1 MALRDVVKIGSRVL
15 GAGIGFVG
23 TGFNPMG
30 AITGYGIGA
39 TAGDLIAGAPKEVT
53 NKAAAITGFRDEMSS
68 QINPTS
74 RVTEYDV
81 TSTDLGV
88 SDKITAVTDPMVSM
102 ASSLYGQVGKNP
114 RTLTEK
120 ATSTTP
126 RTLTQKTTDINK
138 NFMRSNKFMP
148 KKNGV
153 GSLDLSGVNETLGET
168 DDKLSQM
175 IDIINSNVSKQG
187 LPMIRNTKY
196 GGNVPYIGY
205 AQ

>member
-1 MALRDVVKIGSRVL
+1 MASRDVVKIGSRVL
-15 GAGIGFVG
+15 GAGIGLVA

-102 ASSLYGQVGKNP
+102 GSSLYGQVEKTP

-120 ATSTTP
+120 AT
-126 RTLTQKTTDINK
+126 RATDK
-138 NFMRSNKFMP
+138 FMRSNKFMP

-175 IDIINSNVSKQG
+175 IDLINSNVSKQG

>member
-15 GAGIGFVG
+15 GAGIGLVA

-102 ASSLYGQVGKNP
+102 ASSLYGQVGK
-114 RTLTEK
+114 
-120 ATSTTP
+120 TP
-126 RTLTQKTTDINK
+126 RTTDINK
-138 NFMRSNKFMP
+138 NSMRSNKFMP

-153 GSLDLSGVNETLGET
+153 GSLDLSVVNETLGET

-175 IDIINSNVSKQG
+175 IDLINSNVSKQG

>member
-1 MALRDVVKIGSRVL
+1 
-15 GAGIGFVG
+15 
-23 TGFNPMG
+23 
-30 AITGYGIGA
+30 
-39 TAGDLIAGAPKEVT
+39 
-53 NKAAAITGFRDEMSS
+53 
-68 QINPTS
+68 
-74 RVTEYDV
+74 
-81 TSTDLGV
+81 
-88 SDKITAVTDPMVSM
+88 M
-102 ASSLYGQVGKNP
+102 ASSLYGQVEKTP
-114 RTLTEK
+114 RTLTE
-120 ATSTTP
+120 
-126 RTLTQKTTDINK
+126 KTTDINK

-175 IDIINSNVSKQG
+175 IDLINSNVSKQG

>member
-15 GAGIGFVG
+15 GAGIGLVA

-102 ASSLYGQVGKNP
+102 ASSLYSLQGQVGKTP

-120 ATSTTP
+120 AT
-126 RTLTQKTTDINK
+126 RATDK
-138 NFMRSNKFMP
+138 FMRSNKFMP

-175 IDIINSNVSKQG
+175 IDLINSNVSKQG

>member
-15 GAGIGFVG
+15 GAGIGLVA

-30 AITGYGIGA
+30 AMAGYGIGA

-120 ATSTTP
+120 ATSTTD
-126 RTLTQKTTDINK
+126 K
-138 NFMRSNKFMP
+138 FMRSNKFMP

>member
-15 GAGIGFVG
+15 GAGIGLVA

-102 ASSLYGQVGKNP
+102 GSSLYGQVEKTP
-114 RTLTEK
+114 RTLTEN
-120 ATSTTP
+120 AT
-126 RTLTQKTTDINK
+126 RATDK
-138 NFMRSNKFMP
+138 FMRSNKFMP

-175 IDIINSNVSKQG
+175 IDLINSNVSKQG

>member
-15 GAGIGFVG
+15 GAGVGFVA

-102 ASSLYGQVGKNP
+102 ASSLYGQVEKTP
-114 RTLTEK
+114 KTLTE
-120 ATSTTP
+120 
-126 RTLTQKTTDINK
+126 KTTDINK

-175 IDIINSNVSKQG
+175 IDLINSNVSKQG

>member
-15 GAGIGFVG
+15 GAGIGLVA

-30 AITGYGIGA
+30 AMAGYGIGA

-102 ASSLYGQVGKNP
+102 ASSLYGQVEKTP

-120 ATSTTP
+120 AT
-126 RTLTQKTTDINK
+126 RATDK
-138 NFMRSNKFMP
+138 FMRSNKFMP

-153 GSLDLSGVNETLGET
+153 GSLDLSVVNETLGET

>member
-15 GAGIGFVG
+15 GAGIGLVA

-30 AITGYGIGA
+30 AMAGYGIGA
-39 TAGDLIAGAPKEVT
+39 TAGDLIAGSPKEVT

-114 RTLTEK
+114 RTLT
-120 ATSTTP
+120 
-126 RTLTQKTTDINK
+126 QKTTDINK

-175 IDIINSNVSKQG
+175 IDLINSNVSKQG

>member
-15 GAGIGFVG
+15 GAGIGLVAS
-23 TGFNPMG
+23 GFNPMG
-30 AITGYGIGA
+30 AMTGYGIGA

-53 NKAAAITGFRDEMSS
+53 NKASAITGFRDEMSS

-102 ASSLYGQVGKNP
+102 ASSLYGQVGKTP

-120 ATSTTP
+120 AT
-126 RTLTQKTTDINK
+126 RATDK
-138 NFMRSNKFMP
+138 FMRSNIKGRV
-148 KKNGV
+148 KNTYFRYG
-153 GSLDLSGVNETLGET
+153 G
-168 DDKLSQM
+168 
-175 IDIINSNVSKQG
+175 I
-187 LPMIRNTKY
+187 NTKY
-196 GGNVPYIGY
+196 LTNFLRLAFFNGN
-205 AQ
+205 

>member
-15 GAGIGFVG
+15 GAGIGLVA

-30 AITGYGIGA
+30 AMTGYGIGA

-88 SDKITAVTDPMVSM
+88 SDKITAVTDPTVSM
-102 ASSLYGQVGKNP
+102 ASSLYGQVGK
-114 RTLTEK
+114 
-120 ATSTTP
+120 TP

-175 IDIINSNVSKQG
+175 IDLINSNVSKQG

>member
-1 MALRDVVKIGSRVL
+1 MALRDIIKIGSRGL
-15 GAGIGFVG
+15 GAGIGLVA

-30 AITGYGIGA
+30 AMAGYGIGA
-39 TAGDLIAGAPKEVT
+39 TAGDLAAGQPKEVT
-53 NKAAAITGFRDEMSS
+53 NKAKIITGFRDEMSS

-102 ASSLYGQVGKNP
+102 ASSLYSLGQEEKEEKEEKTP

-120 ATSTTP
+120 AT
-126 RTLTQKTTDINK
+126 RATDK
-138 NFMRSNKFMP
+138 FMRSNKFMP

-175 IDIINSNVSKQG
+175 IDLINSNVSKQG

>member
-88 SDKITAVTDPMVSM
+88 SDKITAVTDPTVSM

-120 ATSTTP
+120 AT
-126 RTLTQKTTDINK
+126 RATDK
-138 NFMRSNKFMP
+138 FMRSNKFMP

-175 IDIINSNVSKQG
+175 IDLINSNVSKQG

>member
-15 GAGIGFVG
+15 GAGVG
-23 TGFNPMG
+23 LVATGFNPMG
-30 AITGYGIGA
+30 AMAGYGIGA
-39 TAGDLIAGAPKEVT
+39 TAGDLIAGSPKEVT

-102 ASSLYGQVGKNP
+102 ASSLYGQVEKTP
-114 RTLTEK
+114 RTLTE
-120 ATSTTP
+120 
-126 RTLTQKTTDINK
+126 KTTDINK

-153 GSLDLSGVNETLGET
+153 GSLDLSVVNETLGET

>member
-15 GAGIGFVG
+15 GAGIGLVA

-30 AITGYGIGA
+30 AMAGYGIGA

-88 SDKITAVTDPMVSM
+88 SDKITAVTDPTVSM

-120 ATSTTP
+120 AT
-126 RTLTQKTTDINK
+126 RATDK
-138 NFMRSNKFMP
+138 FMRSNKFMP

-175 IDIINSNVSKQG
+175 IDLINSNVSKQG

>member
-15 GAGIGFVG
+15 GAGIGLVA

-120 ATSTTP
+120 ATSTTD
-126 RTLTQKTTDINK
+126 K
-138 NFMRSNKFMP
+138 FMRSNKFMP

>member
-15 GAGIGFVG
+15 GAGVG
-23 TGFNPMG
+23 LVATGFNPMG

-102 ASSLYGQVGKNP
+102 ASSLYGLKTP
-114 RTLTEK
+114 KTPTTLTE
-120 ATSTTP
+120 
-126 RTLTQKTTDINK
+126 KTTDINK

-175 IDIINSNVSKQG
+175 IDLINSNVSKQG

>member
-15 GAGIGFVG
+15 GAGIGLVA

-39 TAGDLIAGAPKEVT
+39 TAGDLIAGSPKEVT

-102 ASSLYGQVGKNP
+102 GSSLYGQVEKTP

-120 ATSTTP
+120 AT
-126 RTLTQKTTDINK
+126 RATDK
-138 NFMRSNKFMP
+138 FMRSNKFMP

-175 IDIINSNVSKQG
+175 IDLINSNVSKQG

>member
-15 GAGIGFVG
+15 GAGIGLVA

-30 AITGYGIGA
+30 AMAGYGIGA

-81 TSTDLGV
+81 TSTDLGA

-114 RTLTEK
+114 KTLTEK
-120 ATSTTP
+120 ATSTTD
-126 RTLTQKTTDINK
+126 K
-138 NFMRSNKFMP
+138 FMRSNKFMP

-175 IDIINSNVSKQG
+175 IDLINSNVSKQG

>member
-15 GAGIGFVG
+15 GAGVG
-23 TGFNPMG
+23 LVATGFNPMG

-102 ASSLYGQVGKNP
+102 ASSLYGQVEKTP

-120 ATSTTP
+120 TTRATD
-126 RTLTQKTTDINK
+126 K
-138 NFMRSNKFMP
+138 FMRSNKFMP

-175 IDIINSNVSKQG
+175 IDLINSNVSKQG

>member
-15 GAGIGFVG
+15 GAGVGFVA

-30 AITGYGIGA
+30 AMAGYGIGA

-102 ASSLYGQVGKNP
+102 ASSLYGQVEKTP

-120 ATSTTP
+120 AT
-126 RTLTQKTTDINK
+126 RATDK
-138 NFMRSNKFMP
+138 FMRSNKFMP

>member
-15 GAGIGFVG
+15 GAGVG
-23 TGFNPMG
+23 LVATGFNPMG
-30 AITGYGIGA
+30 AMAGYGIGA

-114 RTLTEK
+114 KTLTEK
-120 ATSTTP
+120 ATSTTD
-126 RTLTQKTTDINK
+126 K
-138 NFMRSNKFMP
+138 FMRSNKFMP

>member
-15 GAGIGFVG
+15 GAGIGLVA

-30 AITGYGIGA
+30 AMAGYGIGA

-102 ASSLYGQVGKNP
+102 ASSLYGQVEKTP

-120 ATSTTP
+120 AT
-126 RTLTQKTTDINK
+126 RATDK
-138 NFMRSNKFMP
+138 FMRSNKFMP

-153 GSLDLSGVNETLGET
+153 GSLDLSVVNETLGET

-175 IDIINSNVSKQG
+175 IDLINSNVSKQG

>member
-15 GAGIGFVG
+15 GAGIGLVA

-102 ASSLYGQVGKNP
+102 ASSLYGQVEKTP
-114 RTLTEK
+114 TTLTEN
-120 ATSTTP
+120 AT
-126 RTLTQKTTDINK
+126 RATDK
-138 NFMRSNKFMP
+138 FMRSNKFMP

-175 IDIINSNVSKQG
+175 IYLINSNVSKQG

>member
-30 AITGYGIGA
+30 AMAGYGIGA

-102 ASSLYGQVGKNP
+102 ASSLYGQVGKTP

-120 ATSTTP
+120 AT
-126 RTLTQKTTDINK
+126 RATDK
-138 NFMRSNKFMP
+138 FMRSNKFMP

>member
-88 SDKITAVTDPMVSM
+88 SDNITAVTDPMVSM
-102 ASSLYGQVGKNP
+102 ASSLYGQVEKTP

-120 ATSTTP
+120 AT
-126 RTLTQKTTDINK
+126 RATDK
-138 NFMRSNKFMP
+138 FMRSNKFMP

-153 GSLDLSGVNETLGET
+153 GSLDLSVVNETLGET

-175 IDIINSNVSKQG
+175 IDLINSNVSKQG

>member
-15 GAGIGFVG
+15 GAGIGLVA

-30 AITGYGIGA
+30 AMAGYGIGA

-114 RTLTEK
+114 KTLTEK
-120 ATSTTP
+120 ATSTTD
-126 RTLTQKTTDINK
+126 K
-138 NFMRSNKFMP
+138 FMRSNKFMP

-175 IDIINSNVSKQG
+175 IDLINSNVSKQG

>member
-15 GAGIGFVG
+15 GAGVG
-23 TGFNPMG
+23 LVATGFNPMG
-30 AITGYGIGA
+30 AMAGYGIGA

-102 ASSLYGQVGKNP
+102 ASSLYGQVEKTP

-120 ATSTTP
+120 AT
-126 RTLTQKTTDINK
+126 RATDK
-138 NFMRSNKFMP
+138 FMRSNKFMP

-175 IDIINSNVSKQG
+175 IDLINSNVSKQG

>member
-15 GAGIGFVG
+15 GAGIGLVA

-30 AITGYGIGA
+30 AMAGYGIGA
-39 TAGDLIAGAPKEVT
+39 TAGDLIAGSPKEVT

-102 ASSLYGQVGKNP
+102 ASSLYGQVEKTP

-120 ATSTTP
+120 AT
-126 RTLTQKTTDINK
+126 RATDK
-138 NFMRSNKFMP
+138 FMRSNKFMP

-153 GSLDLSGVNETLGET
+153 GSLDLSVVNETLGET

-175 IDIINSNVSKQG
+175 IDLINSNVSKQG

>member
-15 GAGIGFVG
+15 GAGVGFVG

-102 ASSLYGQVGKNP
+102 ASSLYGLKTP
-114 RTLTEK
+114 KTPTTLTEK
-120 ATSTTP
+120 A
-126 RTLTQKTTDINK
+126 TDINK

-175 IDIINSNVSKQG
+175 IDLINSNVSKQG

>member
-15 GAGIGFVG
+15 GAGIGLVA

-30 AITGYGIGA
+30 AMAGYGIGA

-102 ASSLYGQVGKNP
+102 ASSLYGQVEKTP

-120 ATSTTP
+120 AT
-126 RTLTQKTTDINK
+126 RATDK
-138 NFMRSNKFMP
+138 FMRSNKFMP

>member
-15 GAGIGFVG
+15 GAGVG
-23 TGFNPMG
+23 LVATGFNPMG
-30 AITGYGIGA
+30 AMAGYGIGA
-39 TAGDLIAGAPKEVT
+39 TAGDLIAGSPKEVT

-88 SDKITAVTDPMVSM
+88 SDKITEVTDPMVSM
-102 ASSLYGQVGKNP
+102 ASSLYGQV
-114 RTLTEK
+114 EK
-120 ATSTTP
+120 TP

-153 GSLDLSGVNETLGET
+153 GSLDLSVVNETLGET

-175 IDIINSNVSKQG
+175 IDLINSNVSKQG

>member
-114 RTLTEK
+114 KTLTEK
-120 ATSTTP
+120 ATSTTD
-126 RTLTQKTTDINK
+126 K
-138 NFMRSNKFMP
+138 FMRSNKFMP

-153 GSLDLSGVNETLGET
+153 GSLDLSVVNETLGET

-175 IDIINSNVSKQG
+175 IDLINSNVSKQG

>member
-15 GAGIGFVG
+15 GAGIGLVA

-30 AITGYGIGA
+30 AMAGYGIGA

-102 ASSLYGQVGKNP
+102 ASSLYGQVEKTP
-114 RTLTEK
+114 RTLTE
-120 ATSTTP
+120 
-126 RTLTQKTTDINK
+126 KTTDINK
-138 NFMRSNKFMP
+138 NFIRSNKFMP

-153 GSLDLSGVNETLGET
+153 GSLDLSVVNETLGET

-175 IDIINSNVSKQG
+175 IDLINSNVSKQG

-205 AQ
+205 AR

>member
-15 GAGIGFVG
+15 GAGIGLVA

-30 AITGYGIGA
+30 AMAGYGIGA

-102 ASSLYGQVGKNP
+102 ASSLYGLKTP
-114 RTLTEK
+114 KTPTTLTEN
-120 ATSTTP
+120 AT
-126 RTLTQKTTDINK
+126 RATDK
-138 NFMRSNKFMP
+138 FMRSNKFMP

-175 IDIINSNVSKQG
+175 IDLINSNVSKQG

>member
-15 GAGIGFVG
+15 GAGVG
-23 TGFNPMG
+23 LVATGFNPMG
-30 AITGYGIGA
+30 AMAGYGIGA

-102 ASSLYGQVGKNP
+102 ASSLYGQVEKTP

-120 ATSTTP
+120 AT
-126 RTLTQKTTDINK
+126 RATDK
-138 NFMRSNKFMP
+138 FMRSNKFMP

>member
-1 MALRDVVKIGSRVL
+1 MASRDVVKIGSRVL
-15 GAGIGFVG
+15 GAGIGLVA

-114 RTLTEK
+114 KTLTEK
-120 ATSTTP
+120 ATSTTD
-126 RTLTQKTTDINK
+126 K
-138 NFMRSNKFMP
+138 FMRSNKFMP

>member
-15 GAGIGFVG
+15 GAGVG
-23 TGFNPMG
+23 LVATGFNPMG
-30 AITGYGIGA
+30 AMAGYGIGA

-102 ASSLYGQVGKNP
+102 ASSLYGQVEKTP

-120 ATSTTP
+120 AT
-126 RTLTQKTTDINK
+126 RATDK
-138 NFMRSNKFMP
+138 FMRSNKFMP

-153 GSLDLSGVNETLGET
+153 GSLDLSVVNETLGET

-175 IDIINSNVSKQG
+175 IDLINSNVSKQG

>member
-15 GAGIGFVG
+15 GTGIGFVA

-30 AITGYGIGA
+30 AMAGYGIGA

-102 ASSLYGQVGKNP
+102 ASSLYGQVGKTP

-120 ATSTTP
+120 AT
-126 RTLTQKTTDINK
+126 RATDK
-138 NFMRSNKFMP
+138 FMRSNKFMP

-153 GSLDLSGVNETLGET
+153 GS
-168 DDKLSQM
+168 
-175 IDIINSNVSKQG
+175 
-187 LPMIRNTKY
+187 
-196 GGNVPYIGY
+196 
-205 AQ
+205 